1 MIKILIGIII
11 VILGFALFDMRSDV
25 ADAIKGHTEDIVSRV
40 IHDDEHIVGTII
52 SNADFRED
60 DVGRDAIHWAN
71 GTVSK
76 VEVNGKLYIQL
87 ESNFNSGPAPDLYI
101 YGANQKV
108 FDELSF
114 KQSDPVEISKLKA
127 GSGAQYYEILEDHS
141 EIIIWCKRFGE
152 FIGSVTLH

>member
-1 MIKILIGIII
+1 MIKILISIII

-25 ADAIKGHTEDIVSRV
+25 ADAVKGHTEDIISRV
-40 IHDDEHIVGTII
+40 THDNEHIVGQVI
-52 SNADFRED
+52 SNGMFRQD
-60 DVGRDAIHWAN
+60 DVGRDAIHWAD

-76 VEVNGKLYIQL
+76 VKLNGKMYIQL

-108 FDELSF
+108 FDEVSF
-114 KQSDPVEISKLKA
+114 EQSNPTEISKLKA
-127 GSGAQYYEILEDHS
+127 GSGAQYYEISQDFS

-152 FIGSVTLH
+152 FIGSVSL